1 MLANSEYEFTL
12 FVSQKNYSSKP
23 TQDEMRKMRFVP
35 QQLTI
40 ESALECATQGKAF
53 CYTFQSDKADGS
65 LSVKDKKKENFISTS
80 AIIYDFDDMKVSMAD
95 YINSITYKPSF
106 AYPTYS
112 DGKNGLSRFRLAYVL
127 DEEILGESDFNAI
140 YHAIANANK
149 FAPETKEQGGWDVRS
164 VAQMYFGTTQ
174 DVSTYI
180 SNTVYSINDFEP
192 YAVPVTANGTSTKK
206 SESKSL
212 NTCQYA
218 IDKEFLDNLYHCK
231 YEEFFKSYFDSYY
244 PNYSQSLETTLTLS
258 KNAMWYEYPDD
269 YIAVFRKREGKK
281 VLKWN
286 IGENRKKRL
295 YITAQMMLYNCPDL
309 TIENLI
315 YNLYIERKHY
325 YNNADNKINNQ
336 VLIDTAVNAFNRR
349 INLNPSNHS
358 SYRVNKEFWSEQGV
372 GVHQAKGFIRRERNV
387 QEILPYIDSNKTI
400 KENHQILIDNG
411 FQISKRT
418 VERMVARS
426 DIYIYNYKSMTLLSE
441 CRSDVTI
448 RQKQIIELMKT
459 NDKITADEIAKQLDC
474 DLRTIKRDIKKM
486 KGVLID
492 RVGNNRSGH
501 WVVLSDEEP
510 EQEPISDYVMNDF
523 DFLEE
528 SFEAD
533 KTIVDIPQPKSDDE
547 LREELLSDGWTEQ
560 EVADFFSI
568 YQVA

>member
-23 TQDEMRKMRFVP
+23 SKDEMHKMRFVP

-80 AIIYDFDDMKVSMAD
+80 AIIYDFDDMKVSMAV
-95 YINSITYKPSF
+95 YINSIPYKPSF

-112 DGKNGLSRFRLAYVL
+112 DGKNGLSRFRLAYVF
-127 DEEILGESDFNAI
+127 DEEILGENDFNAVF
-140 YHAIANANK
+140 HAIANANK
-149 FAPETKEQGGWDVRS
+149 FVPETKEQGGWDVRS

-180 SNTVYSINDFEP
+180 SNTVYSIDDFEP
-192 YAVPVTANGTSTKK
+192 YMVPVTVNGTSTKV
-206 SESKSL
+206 SPSNNL
-212 NTCQYA
+212 NRNRD
-218 IDKEFLDNLYHCK
+218 IVDKEFLYNLYHSK
-231 YEEFFKSYFDSYY
+231 YEDFFKSYFDSYY
-244 PNYSQSLETTLTLS
+244 SNYSQSLETTLTLS
-258 KNAMWYEYPDD
+258 QNEMWYEYPDD
-269 YIAVFRKREGKK
+269 YVAVFRKREGKK

-286 IGENRKKRL
+286 IGEDRKKRL
-295 YITAQMMLYNCPDL
+295 YITAQMMLHNCPEL

-336 VLIDTAVNAFNRR
+336 VLINTAVNAFNRR

-372 GVHQAKGFIRRERNV
+372 GVHQAKGFIRRERRV

-411 FQISKRT
+411 IDISVRT
-418 VERMVARS
+418 LQRMVTRG
-426 DIYIYNYKSMTLLSE
+426 DIYIYNNNVITLLSE

-474 DLRTIKRDIKKM
+474 DVRTVKRDIKKM
-486 KGVLID
+486 RGVLID

-510 EQEPISDYVMNDF
+510 EQEPVDDYVMSDF

>member
-23 TQDEMRKMRFVP
+23 TQDEMPKMRFVP

-40 ESALECATQGKAF
+40 GSALECATQGKAF
-53 CYTFQSDKADGS
+53 CYTFQSNKADGS

-80 AIIYDFDDMKVSMAD
+80 TIIYDFDDMEVAMAD
-95 YINSITYKPSF
+95 YINSIRYKPSF

-127 DEEILGESDFNAI
+127 DAEILGESDFNAI
-140 YHAIANANK
+140 YHAIANANH
-149 FAPETKEQGGWDVRS
+149 FTPETKEHGGWDVRS

-180 SNTVYSINDFEP
+180 SNTVYSTNDFQP
-192 YAVPVTANGTSTKK
+192 YIAPVTEKSSSTKK
-206 SESKSL
+206 SESKNL
-212 NTCQYA
+212 NTYQYA
-218 IDKEFLDNLYHCK
+218 IDREFLYKLYHSK
-231 YEEFFKSYFDSYY
+231 YEDFFKSYFDSYY
-244 PNYSQSLETTLTLS
+244 SNYTQSLETTLTLS
-258 KNAMWYEYPDD
+258 DNEMWYEYPDD
-269 YIAVFRKREGKK
+269 YVAVFRKREGKK

-286 IGENRKKRL
+286 IGEDRKKKL
-295 YITAQMMLYNCPDL
+295 YITAQMMLHNCPEL
-309 TIENLI
+309 TIENLV

-336 VLIDTAVNAFNRR
+336 VLLDTAVNAFNRR
-349 INLNPSNHS
+349 INLKPSNHS
-358 SYRVNKEFWSEQGV
+358 SYRVNKKFWTEQGV
-372 GVHQAKGFIRRERNV
+372 GVHQAKGFIRREQRL
-387 QEILPYIDSNKTI
+387 QKILPYIDSNKTV

-411 FQISKRT
+411 IDISVRT
-418 VERMVARS
+418 LQRMVSRG
-426 DIYIYNYKSMTLLSE
+426 DIYINKDNVITLLSE

-448 RQKQIIELMKT
+448 RQNQIIELMKT

-486 KGVLID
+486 KGVLVD

-501 WVVLSDEEP
+501 WVVRSDEEP
-510 EQEPISDYVMNDF
+510 EQEPISDYVMSDF

-528 SFEAD
+528 SLEAD
-533 KTIVDIPQPKSDDE
+533 KTMVDIPQPKPDE
-547 LREELLSDGWTEQ
+547 DIWNDLLNDGYSIEMI
-560 EVADFFSI
+560 EDSFSM
-568 YQVA
+568 YA

>member
-23 TQDEMRKMRFVP
+23 SKDEMPKMRFVP

-80 AIIYDFDDMKVSMAD
+80 TMIYDFDDMKVSMAD
-95 YINSITYKPSF
+95 YINSIPYKPSF

-112 DGKNGLSRFRLAYVL
+112 DGKNGLSRFRLAYVF
-127 DEEILGESDFNAI
+127 DEEILGENDFNAVF
-140 YHAIANANK
+140 HAIANANH
-149 FAPETKEQGGWDVRS
+149 FTPETKEQGGWDVRS

-180 SNTVYSINDFEP
+180 SNTVYSIDDFEP
-192 YAVPVTANGTSTKK
+192 YMVPVTVNGTSTKV
-206 SESKSL
+206 SPSNNL
-212 NTCQYA
+212 NRNRD
-218 IDKEFLDNLYHCK
+218 IVDKEFLYNLYHSK
-231 YEEFFKSYFDSYY
+231 YEDFFKSYFDSYY

-258 KNAMWYEYPDD
+258 QNEMWYEYPDD
-269 YIAVFRKREGKK
+269 YVAVFRKREGKK

-295 YITAQMMLYNCPDL
+295 YITAQMMLHNCPEL

-325 YNNADNKINNQ
+325 YNNADNKISNQ

-372 GVHQAKGFIRRERNV
+372 GVHQAKGFIRREIKV

-400 KENHQILIDNG
+400 KENHQILIDKG
-411 FQISKRT
+411 IDISVRT
-418 VERMVARS
+418 LQRMVTRG
-426 DIYIYNYKSMTLLSE
+426 DIYIYNNNVITLLSE

-448 RQKQIIELMKT
+448 RQNHIIELMKE
-459 NDKITADEIAKQLDC
+459 NNQITADEIAKQLDC
-474 DLRTIKRDIKKM
+474 DVRTVKRDIKKM
-486 KGVLID
+486 RGVLID
-492 RVGNNRSGH
+492 RVGNNRSGY

-510 EQEPISDYVMNDF
+510 EQEPVSDYVMSDF

-533 KTIVDIPQPKSDDE
+533 KTIIDIPQPKSDDE
-547 LREELLSDGWTEQ
+547 L
-560 EVADFFSI
+560 
-568 YQVA
+568 

>member
-1 MLANSEYEFTL
+1 
-12 FVSQKNYSSKP
+12 
-23 TQDEMRKMRFVP
+23 
-35 QQLTI
+35 
-40 ESALECATQGKAF
+40 
-53 CYTFQSDKADGS
+53 
-65 LSVKDKKKENFISTS
+65 
-80 AIIYDFDDMKVSMAD
+80 
-95 YINSITYKPSF
+95 
-106 AYPTYS
+106 
-112 DGKNGLSRFRLAYVL
+112 
-127 DEEILGESDFNAI
+127 
-140 YHAIANANK
+140 
-149 FAPETKEQGGWDVRS
+149 
-164 VAQMYFGTTQ
+164 MYFGTTQ

-180 SNTVYSINDFEP
+180 SNTVYSINDFQP
-192 YAVPVTANGTSTKK
+192 YIAPVTEKSTSTKK
-206 SESKSL
+206 SESNSL

-218 IDKEFLDNLYHCK
+218 IDKEFLYNLYHSK
-231 YEEFFKSYFDSYY
+231 YEDFFKSYFDSYY

-258 KNAMWYEYPDD
+258 QNEMWFEYPDD
-269 YIAVFRKREGKK
+269 YLAVFRKREGKK

-286 IGENRKKRL
+286 IGEDRKKRL
-295 YITAQMMLYNCPDL
+295 YITAQMMLHNCPNL
-309 TIENLI
+309 TVENLI

-336 VLIDTAVNAFNRR
+336 VLVDTAVNAYNRR
-349 INLNPSNHS
+349 INLKPSNHS

-372 GVHQAKGFIRRERNV
+372 GVHQAKGFIRRERRV

-411 FQISKRT
+411 IDISVRT
-418 VERMVARS
+418 LQRMVTRG
-426 DIYIYNYKSMTLLSE
+426 DIYINKNNVITLLSE

-448 RQKQIIELMKT
+448 RQNHIIELMKE
-459 NDKITADEIAKQLDC
+459 NNQITADEIAKQLDC
-474 DLRTIKRDIKKM
+474 DVRTVKRDIKKM
-486 KGVLID
+486 RGVLID

-510 EQEPISDYVMNDF
+510 EQEPISDYVMSDF

-533 KTIVDIPQPKSDDE
+533 KTIVDMPQPKSDDE

>member
-23 TQDEMRKMRFVP
+23 SKDEMPKMRFVP

-53 CYTFQSDKADGS
+53 CYTFQSDNADGS

-95 YINSITYKPSF
+95 YINSIQYKPSF

-112 DGKNGLSRFRLAYVL
+112 DGKNGLSRFRLAYVF
-127 DEEILGESDFNAI
+127 DEEILGENEFNAVF
-140 YHAIANANK
+140 HAIANANQ
-149 FAPETKEQGGWDVRS
+149 FVPETKEQGGWDVRS

-180 SNTVYSINDFEP
+180 SNTVYSIDDFEP
-192 YAVPVTANGTSTKK
+192 YMVPVAVNGTSTKV
-206 SESKSL
+206 SPSNNL
-212 NTCQYA
+212 NRNRD
-218 IDKEFLDNLYHCK
+218 IVDKEFLYNLYHSK
-231 YEEFFKSYFDSYY
+231 YEDFFKIYFDSYY
-244 PNYSQSLETTLTLS
+244 SNYSQSLETTLTLS
-258 KNAMWYEYPDD
+258 QNEMWYEYPDD
-269 YIAVFRKREGKK
+269 YVAVFRKREGKK

-286 IGENRKKRL
+286 IGEDRKKKL
-295 YITAQMMLYNCPDL
+295 YITAQMMLHNCPEL

-349 INLNPSNHS
+349 INLKPSNHS

-372 GVHQAKGFIRRERNV
+372 GVHQAKGFIRRERRV

-411 FQISKRT
+411 IDISVRT
-418 VERMVARS
+418 LQRMVTRG
-426 DIYIYNYKSMTLLSE
+426 DIYINKNNVITLLSE

-448 RQKQIIELMKT
+448 RQNHIIELMKE
-459 NDKITADEIAKQLDC
+459 NNQISLKEIAKQLDC
-474 DLRTIKRDIKKM
+474 GIATIKRDIQKM
-486 KGVLID
+486 KGVLVD

>member
-127 DEEILGESDFNAI
+127 NEEILGESDFNAI

-149 FAPETKEQGGWDVRS
+149 FTPETKEQGGWDVRS

-180 SNTVYSINDFEP
+180 SNTVYAIDDFEP
-192 YAVPVTANGTSTKK
+192 YMVPVTVNGTSTKV
-206 SESKSL
+206 SPSNNL
-212 NTCQYA
+212 NRNRD
-218 IDKEFLDNLYHCK
+218 IVDKEFLYNLYHSK
-231 YEEFFKSYFDSYY
+231 YEDFFKIYFDSYY
-244 PNYSQSLETTLTLS
+244 SNYTQSLETTLTLS
-258 KNAMWYEYPDD
+258 DNEMWYEYPDD
-269 YIAVFRKREGKK
+269 YVSVFRKREGKK

-286 IGENRKKRL
+286 IGEDRKKRL
-295 YITAQMMLYNCPDL
+295 YITAQMMLHNCPEL

-325 YNNADNKINNQ
+325 YNNADNKIDNQ
-336 VLIDTAVNAFNRR
+336 VLIVTAVNAFNRR
-349 INLNPSNHS
+349 INLKPSNHS

-400 KENHQILIDNG
+400 KENHQVLIDNG

>member
-23 TQDEMRKMRFVP
+23 SKDEMPLMRFVP

-53 CYTFQSDKADGS
+53 CYAFQSNKADGS
-65 LSVKDKKKENFISTS
+65 LSVRDKKKENFISTS
-80 AIIYDFDDMKVSMAD
+80 TIIYDFDDMEASMAD
-95 YINSITYKPSF
+95 YIKSIPYKPSF

-127 DEEILGESDFNAI
+127 DSEIYGESDFNAI
-140 YHAIANANK
+140 YHAIANANR

-174 DVSTYI
+174 DVSTYV

-192 YAVPVTANGTSTKK
+192 FVAPVTENGTSTKK
-206 SESKSL
+206 SESKNL
-212 NTCQYA
+212 NTYQYA
-218 IDKEFLDNLYHCK
+218 IDKEFLHNLYHSR
-231 YEEFFKSYFDSYY
+231 YEDFFKSYFDSYHD
-244 PNYSQSLETTLTLS
+244 NYSQSLETTLTLS
-258 KNAMWYEYPDD
+258 ENEMWYEYPDD
-269 YIAVFRKREGKK
+269 YVAVFRKREGKK

-286 IGENRKKRL
+286 IGEDRKKRL
-295 YITAQMMLYNCPDL
+295 YITAQMMLHNCPDL

-325 YNNADNKINNQ
+325 YNNTDNKINNQ
-336 VLIDTAVNAFNRR
+336 VLINTAVNAFNRR

-372 GVHQAKGFIRRERNV
+372 DVHQAKGYIRREQRV
-387 QEILPYIDSNKTI
+387 QEILPYIDSYKSV
-400 KENHQILIDNG
+400 KENYDNLIQNG
-411 FQISKRT
+411 VEMSLRT
-418 VERMVARS
+418 LQRMVSRG
-426 DIYIYNYKSMTLLSE
+426 DIYIYNYKSITLLSE
-441 CRSDVTI
+441 CHCDVTI
-448 RQKQIIELMKT
+448 RQSHIIELMKE
-459 NDKITADEIAKQLDC
+459 NNQITADEIAKQLDC
-474 DLRTIKRDIKKM
+474 DVRTVKRDIKKM

-501 WVVLSDEEP
+501 WVVLSDGEP

-547 LREELLSDGWTEQ
+547 LREELLGDGWTEQ

-568 YQVA
+568 YAVA

>member
-1 MLANSEYEFTL
+1 MLVNSDYEFRL
-12 FVSQKNYSSKP
+12 FISQKNYDSKP
-23 TQDEMRKMRFVP
+23 AQDEMPKMRFVP
-35 QQLTI
+35 KQLTI
-40 ESALECATQGKAF
+40 ESALECAIQGKAF

-80 AIIYDFDDMKVSMAD
+80 AIIYDFDDMEVSMAD
-95 YINSITYKPSF
+95 FINSIQFKPSF

-127 DEEILGESDFNAI
+127 DAEILGEGDFNAI

-149 FAPETKEQGGWDVRS
+149 FTPETKEQGGWDVRS

-180 SNTVYSINDFEP
+180 NNTVYSINDFEP
-192 YAVPVTANGTSTKK
+192 YAVPVTVNGTSTKK

-212 NTCQYA
+212 NRNRD
-218 IDKEFLDNLYHCK
+218 IVDKEFLYNLYHSK
-231 YEEFFKSYFDSYY
+231 YEDFFKSYFDSYY
-244 PNYSQSLETTLTLS
+244 SNYSQSLETTLMLS
-258 KNAMWYEYPDD
+258 ENEMWYEYPDD

-336 VLIDTAVNAFNRR
+336 VLIETAVNAFNRR

-372 GVHQAKGFIRRERNV
+372 GVHQAKGFIRRER
-387 QEILPYIDSNKTI
+387 
-400 KENHQILIDNG
+400 
-411 FQISKRT
+411 
-418 VERMVARS
+418 
-426 DIYIYNYKSMTLLSE
+426 
-441 CRSDVTI
+441 
-448 RQKQIIELMKT
+448 
-459 NDKITADEIAKQLDC
+459 
-474 DLRTIKRDIKKM
+474 
-486 KGVLID
+486 
-492 RVGNNRSGH
+492 
-501 WVVLSDEEP
+501 
-510 EQEPISDYVMNDF
+510 
-523 DFLEE
+523 
-528 SFEAD
+528 
-533 KTIVDIPQPKSDDE
+533 
-547 LREELLSDGWTEQ
+547 
-560 EVADFFSI
+560 
-568 YQVA
+568 

>member
-23 TQDEMRKMRFVP
+23 SKDEMPQMRFVP

-53 CYTFQSDKADGS
+53 CYTFQSNKADGS

-80 AIIYDFDDMKVSMAD
+80 AIIYDFDDMEVSMAD
-95 YINSITYKPSF
+95 FINSIQFKPSF

-127 DEEILGESDFNAI
+127 DAEILGEGDFNAI

-149 FAPETKEQGGWDVRS
+149 FTPETKEQGGWDVRS

-192 YAVPVTANGTSTKK
+192 YAVPVTVNGTSTKK

-212 NTCQYA
+212 NRNRD
-218 IDKEFLDNLYHCK
+218 IVDKEFLYNLYHSK
-231 YEEFFKSYFDSYY
+231 YEDFFKSYFDSYY
-244 PNYSQSLETTLTLS
+244 SNYSQSLETTLMLS
-258 KNAMWYEYPDD
+258 ENEMWYEYPDD

-336 VLIDTAVNAFNRR
+336 VLIETAVNAFNRR

-372 GVHQAKGFIRRERNV
+372 GVHQAKGFIRRERKV
-387 QEILPYIDSNKTI
+387 QEILPYIDSNKTV
-400 KENHQILIDNG
+400 KENYDNLIQNG
-411 FQISKRT
+411 VEMSLRT
-418 VERMVARS
+418 LQRMVSRG

>member
-23 TQDEMRKMRFVP
+23 SKDEMPQMRFVP

-40 ESALECATQGKAF
+40 ESALECAKQGKAF
-53 CYTFQSDKADGS
+53 CYTFQSNKADGS
-65 LSVKDKKKENFISTS
+65 ISVKDKKKENFISTS

-95 YINSITYKPSF
+95 YINSIPYKPSF

-112 DGKNGLSRFRLAYVL
+112 DGKNGQSRFRLAYVL

-140 YHAIANANK
+140 YYAIANANQ
-149 FAPETKEQGGWDVRS
+149 FTPETKEQGGWDVRS

-180 SNTVYSINDFEP
+180 SNTVYSIDDFEP
-192 YAVPVTANGTSTKK
+192 YIVPVTGNGTSTKK

-218 IDKEFLDNLYHCK
+218 IDKEFLYNLYHSK

-295 YITAQMMLYNCPDL
+295 YITAQMMLHNCPDL
-309 TIENLI
+309 SVENLI

-325 YNNADNKINNQ
+325 YNNSDNKINNQ
-336 VLIDTAVNAFNRR
+336 VLIDTAVNTFNRR
-349 INLNPSNHS
+349 IVLNPSEHS

-372 GVHQAKGFIRRERNV
+372 GVHQAKGFIRRERKV
-387 QEILPYIDSNKTI
+387 QEILPYIDSNKTV
-400 KENHQILIDNG
+400 KENYDNLIQNG
-411 FQISKRT
+411 VEMSLRT
-418 VERMVARS
+418 LQRMVSRG

-441 CRSDVTI
+441 CRSYVTI

-492 RVGNNRSGH
+492 RVGNNRSGY

-510 EQEPISDYVMNDF
+510 EQGPISDYVMNDF
-523 DFLEE
+523 DYLEE

-547 LREELLSDGWTEQ
+547 LREELINDGWTEQ

>member
-1 MLANSEYEFTL
+1 MLTNSEYEFTL

-23 TQDEMRKMRFVP
+23 SKDEMHKMRFVP

-80 AIIYDFDDMKVSMAD
+80 AIIYDFDDMKESMAD
-95 YINSITYKPSF
+95 YINSIPYKPSF

-127 DEEILGESDFNAI
+127 DEEILGENDFNAVF
-140 YHAIANANK
+140 HAIANANQ
-149 FAPETKEQGGWDVRS
+149 FVPETKEQGGWDVRS

-180 SNTVYSINDFEP
+180 SNTVYSIDDFEP
-192 YAVPVTANGTSTKK
+192 YMVPVTVNGTSTKV
-206 SESKSL
+206 SPSNNL
-212 NTCQYA
+212 NRNRD
-218 IDKEFLDNLYHCK
+218 IVDKEFLYNLYHSE
-231 YEEFFKSYFDSYY
+231 YEDFFKSYFDSYY

-258 KNAMWYEYPDD
+258 QNEMWYEYPDD
-269 YIAVFRKREGKK
+269 YVAVFRKREGKK

-286 IGENRKKRL
+286 IGEDRKKKL
-295 YITAQMMLYNCPDL
+295 YITAQMMLHNCPEL

-325 YNNADNKINNQ
+325 YNNSDNKINNQ
-336 VLIDTAVNAFNRR
+336 VLVDTAVNAFNRR
-349 INLNPSNHS
+349 INLKPSNHS

-372 GVHQAKGFIRRERNV
+372 GVHQAKGFIRRERRV

-411 FQISKRT
+411 FKISLRT
-418 VERMVARS
+418 IQRMVSRG
-426 DIYIYNYKSMTLLSE
+426 DIYINKNNVNTLLSE

-448 RQKQIIELMKT
+448 RQNHIIELMKE
-459 NDKITADEIAKQLDC
+459 NNQITADEIAKRLDC
-474 DLRTIKRDIKKM
+474 DVRTVRRDIKKM
-486 KGVLID
+486 RGVLID
-492 RVGNNRSGH
+492 RVGNNRSGY

-533 KTIVDIPQPKSDDE
+533 KTIVDMPQPKSDEDRCME
-547 LREELLSDGWTEQ
+547 
-560 EVADFFSI
+560 
-568 YQVA
+568 

>member
-1 MLANSEYEFTL
+1 MLVNSDYEFRL
-12 FVSQKNYSSKP
+12 FISQKNYDSKP
-23 TQDEMRKMRFVP
+23 TQDEMPKMRFVP
-35 QQLTI
+35 KQLTI
-40 ESALECATQGKAF
+40 ESALECAKQGKVF
-53 CYTFQSDKADGS
+53 CYTFLSNKADGS

-80 AIIYDFDDMKVSMAD
+80 AIIYDFDDMEVSMAD
-95 YINSITYKPSF
+95 FINSIQFKPSF

-127 DEEILGESDFNAI
+127 DAEILGEGDFNAI

-149 FAPETKEQGGWDVRS
+149 FTPETKEQGGWDVRS

-174 DVSTYI
+174 GVSTYI
-180 SNTVYSINDFEP
+180 SNTVYSIDDFES
-192 YAVPVTANGTSTKK
+192 YMVPVTVNGTSTKK

-212 NTCQYA
+212 NTYQYT
-218 IDKEFLDNLYHCK
+218 IDKEFLDNLYHSK
-231 YEEFFKSYFDSYY
+231 YEDFFKSYFDSYY
-244 PNYSQSLETTLTLS
+244 DNYTQSLETTLTLS
-258 KNAMWYEYPDD
+258 DNEMWFEYPDD
-269 YIAVFRKREGKK
+269 YVAVFRKREGKK
-281 VLKWN
+281 VIRWN

-372 GVHQAKGFIRRERNV
+372 GVHQAKGFIRREQRV

-400 KENHQILIDNG
+400 KENYNNLIDNG
-411 FQISKRT
+411 IEISLRT
-418 VERMVARS
+418 LQRMVTRG
-426 DIYIYNYKSMTLLSE
+426 DIYIYNNKSITLLSE

-448 RQKQIIELMKT
+448 RQNQIVELMKE
-459 NDKITADEIAKQLDC
+459 NNLITADEIAKQLDC
-474 DLRTIKRDIKKM
+474 DVRTIKRDIKKM
-486 KGVLID
+486 RGVLID

-510 EQEPISDYVMNDF
+510 EQEPISDYVMSDF

-533 KTIVDIPQPKSDDE
+533 KTIIDIPQPKSDDE
-547 LREELLSDGWTEQ
+547 LREELINDGWTEQ

>member
-1 MLANSEYEFTL
+1 
-12 FVSQKNYSSKP
+12 
-23 TQDEMRKMRFVP
+23 
-35 QQLTI
+35 
-40 ESALECATQGKAF
+40 
-53 CYTFQSDKADGS
+53 
-65 LSVKDKKKENFISTS
+65 
-80 AIIYDFDDMKVSMAD
+80 MKVSMAD
-95 YINSITYKPSF
+95 YIYSIQYKPSF

-112 DGKNGLSRFRLAYVL
+112 DGKNGLSRFRLAYVF
-127 DEEILGESDFNAI
+127 DEEILGENDFNAVF
-140 YHAIANANK
+140 HAIANANQ
-149 FAPETKEQGGWDVRS
+149 FVPETKEQGGWDVRS

-180 SNTVYSINDFEP
+180 SNTVYSIDDFEP
-192 YAVPVTANGTSTKK
+192 YMVPVTVNGTSTKV
-206 SESKSL
+206 SL
-212 NTCQYA
+212 SNNLNRNRD
-218 IDKEFLDNLYHCK
+218 IVDKEFLYNLYHSK
-231 YEEFFKSYFDSYY
+231 YEDFFKSYFDSYY
-244 PNYSQSLETTLTLS
+244 SNYSQSLETTLTLS
-258 KNAMWYEYPDD
+258 ENEMWYEYPDD
-269 YIAVFRKREGKK
+269 YVAVFRKREGKK

-286 IGENRKKRL
+286 IGEDRKKML
-295 YITAQMMLYNCPDL
+295 YITAQMMLHNCPEL

-336 VLIDTAVNAFNRR
+336 VLVDTAVNAYNRR
-349 INLNPSNHS
+349 INLKPSNHS

-372 GVHQAKGFIRRERNV
+372 GVHQAKGFIRRERRV

-411 FQISKRT
+411 IEISLRT
-418 VERMVARS
+418 LQRMVSRG
-426 DIYIYNYKSMTLLSE
+426 DIYINKNNVITLLSE

-448 RQKQIIELMKT
+448 RQNHIIELMKE
-459 NDKITADEIAKQLDC
+459 NNQITADEIAKQLDC
-474 DLRTIKRDIKKM
+474 DVRTVKRDIKKM
-486 KGVLID
+486 RGVLID

-510 EQEPISDYVMNDF
+510 EQEPVDDYVMSDF

>member
-23 TQDEMRKMRFVP
+23 SNDEMPKMRFVP

-95 YINSITYKPSF
+95 YINSIQYKPSF

-112 DGKNGLSRFRLAYVL
+112 DGKNGLSRFRLAYVF
-127 DEEILGESDFNAI
+127 DEEILGENDFNAVF
-140 YHAIANANK
+140 HAIANANH
-149 FAPETKEQGGWDVRS
+149 FTPETKEQGGWDVRS

-174 DVSTYI
+174 EVSTYI
-180 SNTVYSINDFEP
+180 SNTVYSINDFQP
-192 YAVPVTANGTSTKK
+192 YIAPVTEKSTSTKK
-206 SESKSL
+206 SESNNL
-212 NTCQYA
+212 NRNRD
-218 IDKEFLDNLYHCK
+218 IVDKEFLYNLYHSK
-231 YEEFFKSYFDSYY
+231 YEDFFKSYFDSYY

-258 KNAMWYEYPDD
+258 ENEMWYEYPDD
-269 YIAVFRKREGKK
+269 YVAVFRKREGKK

-286 IGENRKKRL
+286 IGEDRKKKL
-295 YITAQMMLYNCPDL
+295 YITAQMMLHNCPEL

-336 VLIDTAVNAFNRR
+336 VLINTAVNAFNRR

-372 GVHQAKGFIRRERNV
+372 GVHQAKGFIRREIKV
-387 QEILPYIDSNKTI
+387 QEILPYIDSNKTV
-400 KENHQILIDNG
+400 KENHKILIDNG
-411 FQISKRT
+411 IDVSVRT
-418 VERMVARS
+418 LQRMVTRG
-426 DIYIYNYKSMTLLSE
+426 DIYIYNNNVITLLSE

-448 RQKQIIELMKT
+448 RQNHIIELMKE
-459 NDKITADEIAKQLDC
+459 NNQITADEIAKQLDC
-474 DLRTIKRDIKKM
+474 DVRTVKRDIKKM
-486 KGVLID
+486 RGVLID

-510 EQEPISDYVMNDF
+510 EQEPISDYVMSDF

>member
-1 MLANSEYEFTL
+1 MLVNSDYEFRL
-12 FVSQKNYSSKP
+12 FISQKNYDSKP
-23 TQDEMRKMRFVP
+23 TQDEMPKMRFVP
-35 QQLTI
+35 KQLTI
-40 ESALECATQGKAF
+40 ESALECAKQGKVF
-53 CYTFQSDKADGS
+53 CYTFLSNKADGS

-80 AIIYDFDDMKVSMAD
+80 AIIYDFDDMEVSMAD
-95 YINSITYKPSF
+95 FINSIQFKPSF

-127 DEEILGESDFNAI
+127 DAEILGEGDFNAI

-149 FAPETKEQGGWDVRS
+149 FTPETKEQGGWDVRS

-180 SNTVYSINDFEP
+180 SNTVYSIDDFES
-192 YAVPVTANGTSTKK
+192 YMVPVTVNGTSTKK

-212 NTCQYA
+212 NTYQYT
-218 IDKEFLDNLYHCK
+218 IDKEFLDNLYHSK

-258 KNAMWYEYPDD
+258 ENEMWFEYPDD
-269 YIAVFRKREGKK
+269 YVAVFRKREGKK
-281 VLKWN
+281 VLKWD

-372 GVHQAKGFIRRERNV
+372 GVHQAKGFIRREQRV

-400 KENHQILIDNG
+400 KENYNNLIDNG
-411 FQISKRT
+411 IEISLRT
-418 VERMVARS
+418 LQRMVTRG
-426 DIYIYNYKSMTLLSE
+426 DIYIYNNKSITLLSE

-448 RQKQIIELMKT
+448 RQNQIVELMKE
-459 NDKITADEIAKQLDC
+459 NNLITADEIAKQLDC
-474 DLRTIKRDIKKM
+474 DVRTIKRDIKKM
-486 KGVLID
+486 RGVLID

-510 EQEPISDYVMNDF
+510 EQEPISDYVMSDF

-533 KTIVDIPQPKSDDE
+533 KTIIDIPQPKSDDE
-547 LREELLSDGWTEQ
+547 LREELINDGWTEQ

>member
-149 FAPETKEQGGWDVRS
+149 FTPETKEQGGWDVRS

-180 SNTVYSINDFEP
+180 SNTVYAIDDFEP
-192 YAVPVTANGTSTKK
+192 YMVPVTVNGTSTKV
-206 SESKSL
+206 SPSNNL
-212 NTCQYA
+212 NRNRD
-218 IDKEFLDNLYHCK
+218 IVDKEFLYNLYHSK
-231 YEEFFKSYFDSYY
+231 YEDFFKIYFDSYY
-244 PNYSQSLETTLTLS
+244 SNYTQSLETTLTLS
-258 KNAMWYEYPDD
+258 DNEMWYEYPDD
-269 YIAVFRKREGKK
+269 YVSVFRKREGKK

-286 IGENRKKRL
+286 IGEDRKKRL
-295 YITAQMMLYNCPDL
+295 YITAQMMLHNCPEL

-325 YNNADNKINNQ
+325 YNNADNKIDNQ
-336 VLIDTAVNAFNRR
+336 VLIVTAVNAFNRR
-349 INLNPSNHS
+349 INLKPSNHS

-523 DFLEE
+523 DFFEE
-528 SFEAD
+528 AFEAD

>member
-12 FVSQKNYSSKP
+12 FVTQKNYSSKP
-23 TQDEMRKMRFVP
+23 SKDEMPLMRFVP
-35 QQLTI
+35 RQLTI

-95 YINSITYKPSF
+95 YINSIPYKPSF

-127 DEEILGESDFNAI
+127 DEEILGEGDFNAI

-149 FAPETKEQGGWDVRS
+149 FTPETKEQGGWDVRS

-192 YAVPVTANGTSTKK
+192 YAVPVTVNGTSTKK

-212 NTCQYA
+212 NRNRD
-218 IDKEFLDNLYHCK
+218 IVDKEFLYNLYHSK
-231 YEEFFKSYFDSYY
+231 YEDFFKSYFDSYY
-244 PNYSQSLETTLTLS
+244 SNYSQSLETTLMLS
-258 KNAMWYEYPDD
+258 ENEMWYEYPDD

-336 VLIDTAVNAFNRR
+336 VLIETAVNAFNRR

-372 GVHQAKGFIRRERNV
+372 GVHQAKGFIRRERKV
-387 QEILPYIDSNKTI
+387 QEILPYIDSNKTV
-400 KENHQILIDNG
+400 KENYDNLIQNG
-411 FQISKRT
+411 VEMSLRT
-418 VERMVARS
+418 LQRMVSRG

>member
-23 TQDEMRKMRFVP
+23 TQDEMPKMRFVP

-53 CYTFQSDKADGS
+53 CYTFHSDKADGS

-80 AIIYDFDDMKVSMAD
+80 AIIYDFDNMEVSMAD
-95 YINSITYKPSF
+95 FINSIQFKPSF

-127 DEEILGESDFNAI
+127 DEEILGESDFNAVF
-140 YHAIANANK
+140 HAIANANH
-149 FAPETKEQGGWDVRS
+149 FTPETKEQGGWDVRS

-180 SNTVYSINDFEP
+180 SNTVYSINDFQP
-192 YAVPVTANGTSTKK
+192 YIAPATEEGASTKK
-206 SESKSL
+206 SESKNL
-212 NTCQYA
+212 NTYQYA
-218 IDKEFLDNLYHCK
+218 IDREFLRNLYHNK
-231 YEEFFKSYFDSYY
+231 YEEFFKIYFDSYY
-244 PNYSQSLETTLTLS
+244 SNYTQSLETTLTLS
-258 KNAMWYEYPDD
+258 ENEMWYEYPDD
-269 YIAVFRKREGKK
+269 YVAVFRKREGKK

-286 IGENRKKRL
+286 IGENRKKKL
-295 YITAQMMLYNCPDL
+295 YITAQMMLHNCPDL

-372 GVHQAKGFIRRERNV
+372 GVHQAKGYIRREIKV
-387 QEILPYIDSNKTI
+387 QEILPYIDSYKSV
-400 KENHQILIDNG
+400 KENYNNLIDNG
-411 FQISKRT
+411 IEISLRT
-418 VERMVARS
+418 LQRMVSRG
-426 DIYIYNYKSMTLLSE
+426 DIYIYNYKSITLLSE

-448 RQKQIIELMKT
+448 RQNQIIELMKE
-459 NDKITADEIAKQLDC
+459 NNQITADEIAKQLDC
-474 DLRTIKRDIKKM
+474 DVRTVKRDIKKM
-486 KGVLID
+486 RGVLID

-510 EQEPISDYVMNDF
+510 EQEPISDYVMSDF

-533 KTIVDIPQPKSDDE
+533 KTTVDIPQPKSDEDIWKD
-547 LREELLSDGWTEQ
+547 LLNNGYNVEMI
-560 EVADFFSI
+560 EDFLSM
-568 YQVA
+568 YV

>member
-1 MLANSEYEFTL
+1 MLVNSDYEFRL

-23 TQDEMRKMRFVP
+23 SKDEMPLMRFVP

-80 AIIYDFDDMKVSMAD
+80 AIIYDFDDMEVSMAD
-95 YINSITYKPSF
+95 YINSIPYKPSF

-127 DEEILGESDFNAI
+127 DDEILGESDFNAI
-140 YHAIANANK
+140 YHAIANANQ
-149 FAPETKEQGGWDVRS
+149 FTPETKEQGGWDVRS

-174 DVSTYI
+174 DVSTFI
-180 SNTVYSINDFEP
+180 SNTVYSINDFQP
-192 YAVPVTANGTSTKK
+192 YIAPVTEKSTSTKK

-218 IDKEFLDNLYHCK
+218 IDKEFLYNLNHSK
-231 YEEFFKSYFDSYY
+231 YEDFFKSYFDSYY
-244 PNYSQSLETTLTLS
+244 PNYSHSLETTLALS
-258 KNAMWYEYPDD
+258 ENEMWYEYPDD
-269 YIAVFRKREGKK
+269 YVAVFRKREGKK

-286 IGENRKKRL
+286 IGEDRKKKL
-295 YITAQMMLYNCPDL
+295 YITAQMMLHNCPEL

-372 GVHQAKGFIRRERNV
+372 GVHQAKGFIRRERRV

-411 FQISKRT
+411 FKISLRT
-418 VERMVARS
+418 MRRMVSRG
-426 DIYIYNYKSMTLLSE
+426 DIYINKKNVITLLSE
-441 CRSDVTI
+441 CHSDDTI
-448 RQKQIIELMKT
+448 RQSHIIELMKD
-459 NDKITADEIAKQLDC
+459 NNEISLKEIAKQLDC
-474 DLRTIKRDIKKM
+474 GIATIKRDIQKM
-486 KGVLID
+486 KGVLVD

-510 EQEPISDYVMNDF
+510 EQEPISDYVMSDF

-533 KTIVDIPQPKSDDE
+533 KTIVDMPQPKSDDE
-547 LREELLSDGWTEQ
+547 LKEELINDGWTEQ

>member
-23 TQDEMRKMRFVP
+23 SKDEMPQMRFVS
-35 QQLTI
+35 QKLTI

-53 CYTFQSDKADGS
+53 CYTFQSNKADGS

-80 AIIYDFDDMKVSMAD
+80 AIIYDFDDMEVSMAD
-95 YINSITYKPSF
+95 FINAIRYKPSF

-127 DEEILGESDFNAI
+127 DAEILGEGDFNAI
-140 YHAIANANK
+140 YHAIANANQ
-149 FAPETKEQGGWDVRS
+149 FTPETKEQGGWDVRS

-192 YAVPVTANGTSTKK
+192 YAVPVTVNGTSTKK

-212 NTCQYA
+212 NRNRD
-218 IDKEFLDNLYHCK
+218 IVDKEFLYNLYHSK
-231 YEEFFKSYFDSYY
+231 YEDFFKSYFDSYY
-244 PNYSQSLETTLTLS
+244 SNYSQSLETTLMLS
-258 KNAMWYEYPDD
+258 ENEMWYEYPDD

-336 VLIDTAVNAFNRR
+336 VLIETAVNAFNRR

-372 GVHQAKGFIRRERNV
+372 GVHQAKGFIRRERKV
-387 QEILPYIDSNKTI
+387 QEILPYIDSNKTV
-400 KENHQILIDNG
+400 KENYDNLIQNG
-411 FQISKRT
+411 VEMSLRT
-418 VERMVARS
+418 LQRMVSRG

-474 DLRTIKRDIKKM
+474 DSRTIKRDIKKM

-492 RVGNNRSGH
+492 RVGNNRSGY

>member
-1 MLANSEYEFTL
+1 MLVNSDYEFRL
-12 FVSQKNYSSKP
+12 FISQKNYDSKP
-23 TQDEMRKMRFVP
+23 TQDEMPKMRFVP
-35 QQLTI
+35 KQLTI
-40 ESALECATQGKAF
+40 ESALECAKQGKVF
-53 CYTFQSDKADGS
+53 CYTFLSNKADGS

-80 AIIYDFDDMKVSMAD
+80 AIIYDFDNMEVSMAD
-95 YINSITYKPSF
+95 FINSIQFKPSF

-127 DEEILGESDFNAI
+127 DEEILGESDFNAVF
-140 YHAIANANK
+140 HAIANANH
-149 FAPETKEQGGWDVRS
+149 FTPETKEQGGWDVRS

-180 SNTVYSINDFEP
+180 SNTVYSINDFQP
-192 YAVPVTANGTSTKK
+192 YIAPVTEEGASTKK
-206 SESKSL
+206 SESKNL
-212 NTCQYA
+212 NTYQYT
-218 IDKEFLDNLYHCK
+218 IDKEFLYNLYHSK
-231 YEEFFKSYFDSYY
+231 YEDFFKSYFDSYY
-244 PNYSQSLETTLTLS
+244 NNYTQSLETTLTLS
-258 KNAMWYEYPDD
+258 ENEMWFEYPDD
-269 YIAVFRKREGKK
+269 YVAVFRKREGKK

-336 VLIDTAVNAFNRR
+336 VLVDTAVNAFNRR

-372 GVHQAKGFIRRERNV
+372 GAHQAKGFIRREIKV
-387 QEILPYIDSNKTI
+387 QEILPYIDSYKSI
-400 KENHQILIDNG
+400 KENYDNLIQNG
-411 FQISKRT
+411 VAMSLRT
-418 VERMVARS
+418 LQRMVSRG
-426 DIYIYNYKSMTLLSE
+426 DIYIYNNKSITLLSE

-448 RQKQIIELMKT
+448 RQNQIIELMKE
-459 NDKITADEIAKQLDC
+459 NNQITADEIAKQLDC
-474 DLRTIKRDIKKM
+474 DVRTVKRDIKKM
-486 KGVLID
+486 RGVLVD

-510 EQEPISDYVMNDF
+510 EQEPISDYVMSDF

-533 KTIVDIPQPKSDDE
+533 KTIIDIPQPKSDDE
-547 LREELLSDGWTEQ
+547 LREELINDGWTEQ

>member
-12 FVSQKNYSSKP
+12 FVSQKNYCSKP
-23 TQDEMRKMRFVP
+23 SKDEMHKMRFVP

-95 YINSITYKPSF
+95 YINSIQYKPSF

-127 DEEILGESDFNAI
+127 DEEILGESDFNAVF
-140 YHAIANANK
+140 HAIANANQ
-149 FAPETKEQGGWDVRS
+149 FVPETKEQGGWDVRS

-180 SNTVYSINDFEP
+180 SNTVYSIDDFEP
-192 YAVPVTANGTSTKK
+192 YMVPVTVNGTSTKV
-206 SESKSL
+206 SPSNNL
-212 NTCQYA
+212 NRNRD
-218 IDKEFLDNLYHCK
+218 IVDKEFLYNLYHSK
-231 YEEFFKSYFDSYY
+231 YEDFFKSYFDSYY

-258 KNAMWYEYPDD
+258 ENEMWYEYPDD
-269 YIAVFRKREGKK
+269 YVAVFRKREGKK

-286 IGENRKKRL
+286 KGEDRKKKL
-295 YITAQMMLYNCPDL
+295 YITAQMMLHNCPEL

-336 VLIDTAVNAFNRR
+336 VLVDTAVNAYNRR
-349 INLNPSNHS
+349 INLKPSNHS

-372 GVHQAKGFIRRERNV
+372 GVHQAKGFIRRERRV

-400 KENHQILIDNG
+400 KENHQMLIDNG
-411 FQISKRT
+411 IDISVRT
-418 VERMVARS
+418 LQRMVTRG
-426 DIYIYNYKSMTLLSE
+426 DIYIYNNNVITLLSE

-448 RQKQIIELMKT
+448 RQNHIIELMKE
-459 NDKITADEIAKQLDC
+459 NNQITADEIAKQLDC
-474 DLRTIKRDIKKM
+474 DVRTVKRDIKKM
-486 KGVLID
+486 RGVLID

>member
-1 MLANSEYEFTL
+1 MLANSEYKFTL

-23 TQDEMRKMRFVP
+23 TQDEMPKMRFVP

-40 ESALECATQGKAF
+40 GSALECATQGKAF
-53 CYTFQSDKADGS
+53 CYTFQSNKADGS

-80 AIIYDFDDMKVSMAD
+80 TIIYDFDDMEVAMAD
-95 YINSITYKPSF
+95 YINSIPYKPSF

-127 DEEILGESDFNAI
+127 DTEILGESDFNAI
-140 YHAIANANK
+140 YHAIANANH
-149 FAPETKEQGGWDVRS
+149 FTPETKEHGGWDVRS

-180 SNTVYSINDFEP
+180 SNTVYSTNDFQP
-192 YAVPVTANGTSTKK
+192 HIAPVTEKSSSTKK
-206 SESKSL
+206 SESKNL
-212 NTCQYA
+212 NTYQYA
-218 IDKEFLDNLYHCK
+218 IDKEFLYKLYHSK
-231 YEEFFKSYFDSYY
+231 YEDFFKSYFDSYY
-244 PNYSQSLETTLTLS
+244 SNYTQSLETTLTLS
-258 KNAMWYEYPDD
+258 DNEMWYEYPDD
-269 YIAVFRKREGKK
+269 YVAVFRKREGKK

-286 IGENRKKRL
+286 IGEDRKKKL
-295 YITAQMMLYNCPDL
+295 YITAQMMLHNCPEL
-309 TIENLI
+309 TIENLV

-349 INLNPSNHS
+349 INLKPSNHS
-358 SYRVNKEFWSEQGV
+358 SYRVNKKFWTEQGV
-372 GVHQAKGFIRRERNV
+372 GVHQAKGFIRREQRL
-387 QEILPYIDSNKTI
+387 QKILPYIDSNKTV

-411 FQISKRT
+411 IDISVRT
-418 VERMVARS
+418 LQRMVSRG
-426 DIYIYNYKSMTLLSE
+426 DIYIKKDNVITLLSE

-448 RQKQIIELMKT
+448 RQNQIIELMKT

-486 KGVLID
+486 KGVLVD

-501 WVVLSDEEP
+501 WVVRSDEEP
-510 EQEPISDYVMNDF
+510 EQEPISDYVMSDF

-528 SFEAD
+528 SLEED
-533 KTIVDIPQPKSDDE
+533 KTMVDIPQPKPDE
-547 LREELLSDGWTEQ
+547 DIWNDLLNDGYSIEMI
-560 EVADFFSI
+560 EDSFSM
-568 YQVA
+568 YA

>member
-12 FVSQKNYSSKP
+12 FVSQKNYDSKP
-23 TQDEMRKMRFVP
+23 TQDEMPKMRFVP
-35 QQLTI
+35 KQLTI
-40 ESALECATQGKAF
+40 ESALECAKQGKVF
-53 CYTFQSDKADGS
+53 CYTFQSNKADGS

-80 AIIYDFDDMKVSMAD
+80 AIIYDFDDMEVSMAD
-95 YINSITYKPSF
+95 FINSIQFKPSF

-127 DEEILGESDFNAI
+127 DAEILGEGDFNAI

-149 FAPETKEQGGWDVRS
+149 FTPETKEQGGWDVRS

-174 DVSTYI
+174 GVSTYI
-180 SNTVYSINDFEP
+180 SNTVYSIDDFES
-192 YAVPVTANGTSTKK
+192 YMVPVTVNGTSTKK

-212 NTCQYA
+212 NTYQYT
-218 IDKEFLDNLYHCK
+218 IDKEFLDNLYHSK
-231 YEEFFKSYFDSYY
+231 YEDFFKSYFDSYY
-244 PNYSQSLETTLTLS
+244 DNYTQSLETTLTLS
-258 KNAMWYEYPDD
+258 DNEMWFEYPDD
-269 YIAVFRKREGKK
+269 YVAVFRKREGKK
-281 VLKWN
+281 VIRWN
-286 IGENRKKRL
+286 IGEDRKKRL

-349 INLNPSNHS
+349 INLKPSNHS
-358 SYRVNKEFWSEQGV
+358 SYRVNKEFWSKQGI
-372 GVHQAKGFIRRERNV
+372 GVHQAKGYIRREIKV
-387 QEILPYIDSNKTI
+387 QEILPYIDSYKTI

-411 FQISKRT
+411 IDISVRT
-418 VERMVARS
+418 LQRMVTRG
-426 DIYIYNYKSMTLLSE
+426 DIYIYNNKSITLLSE

-448 RQKQIIELMKT
+448 RQNQIVELMKE
-459 NDKITADEIAKQLDC
+459 NNLITADEIAKQLDC
-474 DLRTIKRDIKKM
+474 DVRTIKRDIKKM
-486 KGVLID
+486 RGVLID

-510 EQEPISDYVMNDF
+510 EQEPISDYVMSDF

-533 KTIVDIPQPKSDDE
+533 KTIIDIPQPKSDDE
-547 LREELLSDGWTEQ
+547 LREELINDGWTEQ

>member
-23 TQDEMRKMRFVP
+23 TQGEMPKMRFTP

-40 ESALECATQGKAF
+40 ESALECAIQGKAF

-95 YINSITYKPSF
+95 YINSIPYKPSF

-127 DEEILGESDFNAI
+127 DDEILGESDFNAI

-149 FAPETKEQGGWDVRS
+149 FTPETKEQGGWDVRS

-192 YAVPVTANGTSTKK
+192 YAVPVTENGTSTKK
-206 SESKSL
+206 PISK
-212 NTCQYA
+212 NRNNYEYA
-218 IDKEFLDNLYHCK
+218 IDEEFLDNLNNNTF
-231 YEEFFKSYFDSYY
+231 ERFFKIYFDSYY
-244 PNYSQSLETTLTLS
+244 SNYRHSLETELTLS
-258 KNAMWYEYPDD
+258 DNEMWYEYPED
-269 YIAVFRKREGKK
+269 YVAVLRKRQGKYT
-281 VLKWN
+281 LKWG
-286 IGENRKKRL
+286 IGEDRKKKL
-295 YITAQMMLYNCPDL
+295 YVTAQIMLYNCPDL

-315 YNLYIERKHY
+315 YNLDIERCWY
-325 YNNADNKINNQ
+325 YDNTDNKINNQ
-336 VLIDTAVNAFNRR
+336 VLIVTAVNAFNRR
-349 INLNPSNHS
+349 INLNPSKHS

>member
-1 MLANSEYEFTL
+1 MLVNSDYEFRL
-12 FVSQKNYSSKP
+12 FISQKNYDSKP
-23 TQDEMRKMRFVP
+23 TQDEMPKMRFVP

-40 ESALECATQGKAF
+40 ESALECAIQGKAF
-53 CYTFQSDKADGS
+53 CYTFQSNKADGS

-80 AIIYDFDDMKVSMAD
+80 TIIYDFDDMEMSMAD
-95 YINSITYKPSF
+95 YINSIPYKPSF

-127 DEEILGESDFNAI
+127 DAEILGESDFNAI
-140 YHAIANANK
+140 YHAIANANY
-149 FAPETKEQGGWDVRS
+149 FTPETKEQGGWDVRS

-180 SNTVYSINDFEP
+180 SNTVYSINDFQP
-192 YAVPVTANGTSTKK
+192 CIAPVTEKGTSTKK
-206 SESKSL
+206 SESKNL
-212 NTCQYA
+212 NTNQYA
-218 IDKEFLDNLYHCK
+218 IDKEFLNNLYHSK
-231 YEEFFKSYFDSYY
+231 YEDFFKIYFDSYY
-244 PNYSQSLETTLTLS
+244 SNYSQSLETTLTLS
-258 KNAMWYEYPDD
+258 ENEMWYEYPDD
-269 YIAVFRKREGKK
+269 YVAVFRKREGKK

-295 YITAQMMLYNCPDL
+295 YITAQMMLYNCPEL

-349 INLNPSNHS
+349 INLKPSNHS

-372 GVHQAKGFIRRERNV
+372 GVHQAKGFIRREIKV
-387 QEILPYIDSNKTI
+387 QEILPYIDSNKTV
-400 KENHQILIDNG
+400 KENHQMLIDNG
-411 FQISKRT
+411 FNISLRT
-418 VERMVARS
+418 MRRMVSRG
-426 DIYIYNYKSMTLLSE
+426 DIYINKNKSTTLLSE
-441 CRSDVTI
+441 CHSDDTI
-448 RQKQIIELMKT
+448 RQNHIIELMKE
-459 NDKITADEIAKQLDC
+459 NNEISLKEIAKQLDC
-474 DLRTIKRDIKKM
+474 GIATIKRDIQKM

-510 EQEPISDYVMNDF
+510 EQEPICDYVMNDF

-533 KTIVDIPQPKSDDE
+533 KTIVEIPQPKSDDE

>member
-23 TQDEMRKMRFVP
+23 SKDEMPLMRFVP

-53 CYTFQSDKADGS
+53 CYTFQSNKADGS
-65 LSVKDKKKENFISTS
+65 LSVRDKKKENFISTS
-80 AIIYDFDDMKVSMAD
+80 TIIYDFDDMEVSMAD
-95 YINSITYKPSF
+95 FINSIQFKPSF

-127 DEEILGESDFNAI
+127 DSEIYGESDFNAI
-140 YHAIANANK
+140 YQAIANANR

-174 DVSTYI
+174 DVSTYV
-180 SNTVYSINDFEP
+180 SNAVYSINDFEP
-192 YAVPVTANGTSTKK
+192 FVAPVTENGTSKKK
-206 SESKSL
+206 SESKNL
-212 NTCQYA
+212 NTYQYA
-218 IDKEFLDNLYHCK
+218 IDKEFLRNLYHSR
-231 YEEFFKSYFDSYY
+231 YEDFFKSYFDSYHD
-244 PNYSQSLETTLTLS
+244 NYSQSLETTLTLS
-258 KNAMWYEYPDD
+258 ENEMWYEYPDD
-269 YIAVFRKREGKK
+269 YVAVFRKREGKK

-286 IGENRKKRL
+286 IGEDRKKRL
-295 YITAQMMLYNCPDL
+295 YITAQMMLHNCPEL

-349 INLNPSNHS
+349 IVLKPSNHS

-372 GVHQAKGFIRRERNV
+372 GVHQAKGYIRREQRV
-387 QEILPYIDSNKTI
+387 QEILPYIDSYKTV
-400 KENHQILIDNG
+400 KENYDNLIQNG
-411 FQISKRT
+411 VEMSLRT
-418 VERMVARS
+418 LQRMVSRG
-426 DIYIYNYKSMTLLSE
+426 DIYIYNYKSITLLSE
-441 CRSDVTI
+441 CHSDVTI
-448 RQKQIIELMKT
+448 RQNHIIELMKE
-459 NDKITADEIAKQLDC
+459 NNQITVDEIAKQLDC
-474 DLRTIKRDIKKM
+474 DVRTIKRDIKKM
-486 KGVLID
+486 RGILID
-492 RVGNNRSGH
+492 REGNNRSGH

-510 EQEPISDYVMNDF
+510 EQEPISDYVMSDF

-533 KTIVDIPQPKSDDE
+533 KTIIDIPQPKSDDE
-547 LREELLSDGWTEQ
+547 LREELLGDGWTEQ

>member
-23 TQDEMRKMRFVP
+23 SKDEMPLMRFVP

-53 CYTFQSDKADGS
+53 CYTFQSNKADGS
-65 LSVKDKKKENFISTS
+65 LSVKDKKRENFISTS
-80 AIIYDFDDMKVSMAD
+80 TIIYDFDDMKISMAD
-95 YINSITYKPSF
+95 YINYIPYKPSF

-112 DGKNGLSRFRLAYVL
+112 DGKNGLSRFRLAYVF
-127 DEEILGESDFNAI
+127 DEEILGENEFNAVF
-140 YHAIANANK
+140 HAIANANK
-149 FAPETKEQGGWDVRS
+149 FVPETKEQGGWDVRS

-180 SNTVYSINDFEP
+180 SNTVYSIDDFEP
-192 YAVPVTANGTSTKK
+192 YMVPVTVNGTSTKV
-206 SESKSL
+206 SPSNNL
-212 NTCQYA
+212 NRNRD
-218 IDKEFLDNLYHCK
+218 IVDKEFLYNLYHSK
-231 YEEFFKSYFDSYY
+231 YEDFFKSYFDSYY
-244 PNYSQSLETTLTLS
+244 SNYSQSLETTLTLS
-258 KNAMWYEYPDD
+258 ENEMWYEYPDD
-269 YIAVFRKREGKK
+269 YVAVFRKREGKK

-286 IGENRKKRL
+286 IGEDRKKKL
-295 YITAQMMLYNCPDL
+295 YITAQMMLHNCPEL

-315 YNLYIERKHY
+315 YNLYVERKHY

-349 INLNPSNHS
+349 INLKPSNHS

-372 GVHQAKGFIRRERNV
+372 GVHQAKGFIRRERRV
-387 QEILPYIDSNKTI
+387 QEILPYIDSNKTV

-411 FQISKRT
+411 IDISVRT
-418 VERMVARS
+418 LQRMVTRG
-426 DIYIYNYKSMTLLSE
+426 DIYINKNNVITLLSE

-448 RQKQIIELMKT
+448 RQNHIIELMKE
-459 NDKITADEIAKQLDC
+459 NNQISADEIAKQLDC
-474 DLRTIKRDIKKM
+474 DVRTVKRDIKKM
-486 KGVLID
+486 RGVLID

-510 EQEPISDYVMNDF
+510 QQEPVSDYVMSDF

>member
-1 MLANSEYEFTL
+1 MLVNSDYEFRL
-12 FVSQKNYSSKP
+12 FISQKNYDSKP
-23 TQDEMRKMRFVP
+23 TQDEMPKMRFVP
-35 QQLTI
+35 KQLTI
-40 ESALECATQGKAF
+40 ESALECAKQGKVF
-53 CYTFQSDKADGS
+53 CYTFLSNKADGS

-80 AIIYDFDDMKVSMAD
+80 AIIYDFDNMEVSMAD
-95 YINSITYKPSF
+95 FINSIQFKPSF

-127 DEEILGESDFNAI
+127 DEEILGESDFNAVF
-140 YHAIANANK
+140 HAIANANH
-149 FAPETKEQGGWDVRS
+149 FTPETKEQGGWDVRS

-180 SNTVYSINDFEP
+180 SNTVYSINDFQP
-192 YAVPVTANGTSTKK
+192 YIAPVTEEGASTKK
-206 SESKSL
+206 SESKNL
-212 NTCQYA
+212 NTYQYT
-218 IDKEFLDNLYHCK
+218 IDKEFLYNLYHSK
-231 YEEFFKSYFDSYY
+231 YEDFFKSYFDSYY
-244 PNYSQSLETTLTLS
+244 DNYTQSLETTLTLS
-258 KNAMWYEYPDD
+258 DNEMWFEYPDD
-269 YIAVFRKREGKK
+269 YVAVFRKREGKK
-281 VLKWN
+281 VIQWN
-286 IGENRKKRL
+286 IGEDRKKRL
-295 YITAQMMLYNCPDL
+295 YITAQMMLHNCPEL

-372 GVHQAKGFIRRERNV
+372 GVHQAKGFIRREQRV
-387 QEILPYIDSNKTI
+387 QEILPYIDSYKSV
-400 KENHQILIDNG
+400 KENYNNLIQNG
-411 FQISKRT
+411 VEMSLRT
-418 VERMVARS
+418 LQRMVSRG
-426 DIYIYNYKSMTLLSE
+426 DIYIYNNKSITLLSE

-474 DLRTIKRDIKKM
+474 DVRTVKRDIKKM
-486 KGVLID
+486 RGVLID

-547 LREELLSDGWTEQ
+547 LREELLNDGWTEQ

>member
-23 TQDEMRKMRFVP
+23 TQDEMPKMRFVP

-53 CYTFQSDKADGS
+53 CYTFQSNKADGS
-65 LSVKDKKKENFISTS
+65 LSVKDKKKDNFISTS
-80 AIIYDFDDMKVSMAD
+80 AIIYDFDDMNVSMAD
-95 YINSITYKPSF
+95 YINSIPYKPSF

-127 DEEILGESDFNAI
+127 DEEILGENDFNAI

-149 FAPETKEQGGWDVRS
+149 FTPETKEQGGWDVRS

-174 DVSTYI
+174 GVSTYI
-180 SNTVYSINDFEP
+180 SNTVYSIDDFEP
-192 YAVPVTANGTSTKK
+192 YIVPVTENGTSTKK

-212 NTCQYA
+212 STCQYA
-218 IDKEFLDNLYHCK
+218 IDKEFLYNLCHSK
-231 YEEFFKSYFDSYY
+231 YEDFFKSYFDSYY
-244 PNYSQSLETTLTLS
+244 SNYTQSLETTLTLS
-258 KNAMWYEYPDD
+258 ENEMWYEYPDD
-269 YIAVFRKREGKK
+269 YVTVFRKREGKK

-295 YITAQMMLYNCPDL
+295 YITAQMMLHNCPEL

-372 GVHQAKGFIRRERNV
+372 GVHQAKGYIRREIKV
-387 QEILPYIDSNKTI
+387 QEILPYIDSYKTI

-411 FQISKRT
+411 IDISVRT
-418 VERMVARS
+418 LQRMVTRG
-426 DIYIYNYKSMTLLSE
+426 DIYIYNNKSITLLSE

-448 RQKQIIELMKT
+448 RQNQIVELMKE
-459 NDKITADEIAKQLDC
+459 NNLITADEIAKQLDC
-474 DLRTIKRDIKKM
+474 DVRTIKRDIKKM
-486 KGVLID
+486 RGVLID

-523 DFLEE
+523 DYLEE

-547 LREELLSDGWTEQ
+547 LREELLGDGWTEQ